1 MKDCSVVHVIQGVFY
16 VQKEHDR
23 ETLCS
28 ALGCQET
35 LQLTVPYTAVV
46 VYYGLAIKVT
56 MAPIHSWLRTV
67 GRSPLRY
74 ALMAARSSSRK
85 ALAGAIFVEFSW
97 MPVSTHTLL
106 QRLCP
111 GAGFQGIIIN
121 READ

>member
-74 ALMAARSSSRK
+74 ALMAAQGSGEGHICRVLVESCPYPRSSAEAVPLR
-85 ALAGAIFVEFSW
+85 
-97 MPVSTHTLL
+97 TLPEYHN
-106 QRLCP
+106 QP
-111 GAGFQGIIIN
+111 GS
-121 READ
+121 